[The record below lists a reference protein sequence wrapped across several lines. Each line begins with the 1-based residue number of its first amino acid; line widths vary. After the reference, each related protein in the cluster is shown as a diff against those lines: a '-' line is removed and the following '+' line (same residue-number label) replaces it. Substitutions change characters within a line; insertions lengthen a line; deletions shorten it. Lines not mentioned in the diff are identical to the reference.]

1 MVPRRADSLDRVP
14 ANSVAIDDYLKTI
27 YHHTEWQSV
36 AITPSQLAAELA
48 LAPSTVTEMV
58 QKLAALGLV
67 SHRPYGPVSLT
78 DAGRARAAAI
88 IRRHRLIETWLVREF
103 DYAWDE
109 VHDEAEVLEHAIS
122 DRLLE
127 GISARLG
134 HPTRDPH
141 GDAIPDASSF
151 RSWMI
156 DANDGII
163 ATASLL
169 QGFAGAGASD
179 RLLLL
184 AATAAT
190 IAGGLSAGGAKWAEV
205 AAERE
210 AEQRLAPRVAQLAV
224 LRDGVVERLRVVGF
238 ELDRRDGKAVDEEY
252 EVDRVLVLGRVVHLA
267 HDAQTVLREAP
278 VRLLVEGRVG
288 RELRERERGRGLLEP
303 LAQRGECAAALVERK
318 VERLHE
324 PVEQLF
330 ARVRLLRCRRLGLH
344 DLRELLGL
352 GLFEPREEVGRIQR
366 ADSVVAAVF
375 RLGLVD
381 PAVRREVFADLGLKS
396 RFVMD
401 AHATA
406 VSCAE
411 RASGAVFWVGAVS

>member
-1 MVPRRADSLDRVP
+1 MP

-141 GDAIPDASSF
+141 GDAIPDASGTVVTEPF
-151 RSWMI
+151 V
-156 DANDGII
+156 
-163 ATASLL
+163 LL
-169 QGFAGAGASD
+169 AEAAIGHSGRVLRVSDRDPALLRALEGAGIDVGHAVTVAGRGAVQVD
-179 RLLLL
+179 GGATIELPD
-184 AATAAT
+184 AAT
-190 IAGGLSAGGAKWAEV
+190 SAVW
-205 AAERE
+205 
-210 AEQRLAPRVAQLAV
+210 
-224 LRDGVVERLRVVGF
+224 
-238 ELDRRDGKAVDEEY
+238 
-252 EVDRVLVLGRVVHLA
+252 
-267 HDAQTVLREAP
+267 
-278 VRLLVEGRVG
+278 
-288 RELRERERGRGLLEP
+288 
-303 LAQRGECAAALVERK
+303 
-318 VERLHE
+318 
-324 PVEQLF
+324 
-330 ARVRLLRCRRLGLH
+330 
-344 DLRELLGL
+344 
-352 GLFEPREEVGRIQR
+352 I
-366 ADSVVAAVF
+366 
-375 RLGLVD
+375 
-381 PAVRREVFADLGLKS
+381 
-396 RFVMD
+396 
-401 AHATA
+401 TA
-406 VSCAE
+406 
-411 RASGAVFWVGAVS
+411 